1 METPS
6 AMEIRSAPTPGSSLA
21 PSRSRRTVQ
30 NFSILLLISL
40 LVAFLTYFPSRTTVT
55 PVLPVPLHTPS
66 ALRSLIQLNSTA
78 AFGVVPSALKPR
90 PNFAATGGGSSS
102 GGGGGGSSKGG
113 GRGGTGAVYLREYKQ
128 PMANGKPEFTCY
140 HTDHLPC
147 NEADRKFGPSLD
159 MIREL
164 QLSRADREMF
174 HVLRRFRWQR
184 EELALQVP
192 RQERRVAFMFLTK
205 GPAPLAPLW
214 ERFFKGH
221 EHRYSIYVHASPGYV
236 FPKNASTLFS
246 NNTIR
251 SESVGWG
258 LPTMVDAERRLM
270 AAALAEPANH
280 RFVLL
285 SESCIP
291 VKSFNYI
298 WDYLM
303 GTRYSFVSSFF
314 IDRPVC
320 SGRYDKHMQPKIP
333 LSRRWRKGSQ
343 WFSATRRH
351 VNMIID
357 DDSIHELFQKYCRGD
372 KWHHH
377 CYADEH
383 YIPTLLNIKDPGRV
397 ANRTITYVDFPPL
410 QQHPTSFLPPNVTE
424 ELFQNITEPLD
435 YSLFNVV
442 EHRDKIPQ
450 SAYTLPCSLSGKKRT
465 CFLFARKFPPSA
477 LPALLSLPED
487 VLGY

>member
-1 METPS
+1 
-6 AMEIRSAPTPGSSLA
+6 
-21 PSRSRRTVQ
+21 
-30 NFSILLLISL
+30 
-40 LVAFLTYFPSRTTVT
+40 
-55 PVLPVPLHTPS
+55 
-66 ALRSLIQLNSTA
+66 
-78 AFGVVPSALKPR
+78 
-90 PNFAATGGGSSS
+90 
-102 GGGGGGSSKGG
+102 
-113 GRGGTGAVYLREYKQ
+113 
-128 PMANGKPEFTCY
+128 MANGKPEFTCY
-140 HTDHLPC
+140 HTEHLPC

-159 MIREL
+159 MIRDLE
-164 QLSRADREMF
+164 LSRADREML

-192 RQERRVAFMFLTK
+192 RRERKVAFMFLTK
-205 GPAPLAPLW
+205 GAVPLAPLW

-221 EHRYSIYVHASPGYV
+221 EGRYSIYVHASPDYT

-251 SESVGWG
+251 SEQVGWG

-270 AAALAEPANH
+270 AAALADPANH

-320 SGRYDKHMQPKIP
+320 SGRYDKHMQPKIT
-333 LSRRWRKGSQ
+333 LSQWRKGSQ
-343 WFSATRRH
+343 WFAATRRH
-351 VNMIID
+351 VNIIID
-357 DDSIHELFQKYCRGD
+357 DDSIHALFQKYCRGD

-383 YIPTLLNIKDPGRV
+383 YIPTLLNIKEPSRV

-424 ELFQNITEPLD
+424 DLFQNITEPLD
-435 YSLFNVV
+435 YSLINVV
-442 EHRDKIPQ
+442 P
-450 SAYTLPCSLSGKKRT
+450 LPLSIEKRLLRVRT
-465 CFLFARKFPPSA
+465 RYHA
-477 LPALLSLPED
+477 L
-487 VLGY
+487 

>member
-333 LSRRWRKGSQ
+333 LSRWRKGSQ